1 MSEELVELDGI
12 DELTAQVSNL
22 KKRLDTLVKMTI
34 EDEER
39 EPPCI
44 CWTLYEQQIGQ
55 DPLEFMRKH
64 MDKEEATLERL
75 KEYKLKD
82 LAGCLRF
89 FKGDIRQKKRKF
101 FEFVKRASGY
111 RTINLKLL
119 EQRLYITKKW
129 MKENNINRSMEELP
143 ELLNSSK

>member
-1 MSEELVELDGI
+1 MSEELLELDGI
-12 DELTAQVSNL
+12 EELTAQVSNL
-22 KKRLDTLVKMTI
+22 KKRLNSLLKTTL

-39 EPPCI
+39 EPTCV
-44 CWTLYEQQIGQ
+44 CWSLYEQHIGQ

-64 MDKEEATLERL
+64 IDKEEATLERL

-89 FKGDIRQKKRKF
+89 FTGDLRQKKRKF
-101 FEFVKRASGY
+101 FDFVKRASGY
-111 RTINLKLL
+111 RTLNLKLL

-129 MKENNINRSMEELP
+129 MKENNINRPMEELP